1 MIGHKIG
8 IDRFQMQFNALE
20 DLIAGDNL
28 VRVVDAFVDS
38 LDLKTYG
45 FHHMETK
52 NIGASAYH
60 PSILLKIYFYG
71 YFNRIRSSRM
81 LEKECTRN
89 IEMQWLING
98 LTPSYHTIA
107 TFRTF
112 KNDDIKINHCK
123 AIKQVFRA
131 FNRFLNGEGLFGK
144 ETAATDGTKIR
155 AQNGRKKNFTEDKIK
170 KKLLLADND
179 VNKYLNELDKMDEA
193 EINTPDAQAV
203 LAYLVDAKARK
214 EKYEELKNELKRR
227 QEIDPTITQ
236 ISKTDPEARSMVLNN
251 SGHSEIAFNVVSVV
265 DDKNCLIAHF
275 SVENEKDTNL
285 LASSLMATKAEFDN
299 DFAADLYPS
308 EYGNS
313 ELIELNSELNTA
325 ITNELKELN
334 AELNAENNTNLIEF
348 DFNGFDIRTK
358 LNGET
363 TLKGLADKGFRDGSE
378 LQTCKDHNIITY
390 VPPIERAFSGKD
402 TDFTKDKFTYD
413 KTEDTYT
420 CPEGN
425 KLVSKGTLHDKKDRH
440 GVVTHQYQVYRA
452 ELTDCRNCPF
462 SDKCVAKSQLER
474 AHGRTI
480 ERSEHEQT
488 VEENDARYNTP
499 EGKKIYKRRQAMV
512 EHPFGTIKRSWGYSY
527 TLLKGIEKVTAEFA
541 FVATSY
547 NLRRAVSILGV
558 NALIMKLK
566 CAKGTFCQHQIAI
579 FALIITHFNFF
590 TKNYSLSTFDNLMR
604 LKARY

>member
-20 DLIAGDNL
+20 DLIAEDNL
-28 VRVVDAFVDS
+28 VRVIDAFVDS
-38 LDLKTYG
+38 LDLKTFG
-45 FHHMETK
+45 FNHTETK
-52 NIGASAYH
+52 SIGASAYH

-81 LEKECTRN
+81 LERECTRN

-112 KNDDIKINHCK
+112 KNDDIKINHRK
-123 AIKQVFRA
+123 ALKQIFRA
-131 FNRFLNGEGLFGK
+131 FNRFLNEQGLFGQ
-144 ETAATDGTKIR
+144 ETVATDGTKIR
-155 AQNGRKKNFTEDKIK
+155 AQNARKKNFTEDKIK
-170 KKLLLADND
+170 KKLILADND
-179 VNKYLNELDKMDEA
+179 VNKYLNELDKIDQA
-193 EINTPDAQAV
+193 EINNPDAKAV
-203 LAYLVDAKARK
+203 LGYLEQAKARK
-214 EKYEELKNELKRR
+214 EKYEALKNELKQR

-236 ISKTDPEARSMVLNN
+236 ISKTDTEARSMVLNN

-299 DFAADLYPS
+299 DFATDLYPS
-308 EYGNS
+308 EYVKVD
-313 ELIELNSELNTA
+313 LIELNAELNAELNT
-325 ITNELKELN
+325 ELN
-334 AELNAENNTNLIEF
+334 AELNAENTTNLIQFEH
-348 DFNGFDIRTK
+348 NNFDIRTK
-358 LNGET
+358 LNPEKS
-363 TLKGLADKGFRDGSE
+363 LNGLADKGFRDGSE
-378 LQTCKDHNIITY
+378 LQKCKDHKIITY

-402 TDFTKDKFTYD
+402 ADFTKDKFTYD
-413 KTEDTYT
+413 TQGDAYT
-420 CPEGN
+420 CPQGN

-440 GVVTHQYQVYRA
+440 GVVTHQYQLYRA
-452 ELTDCRNCPF
+452 QLTDCRNCPF
-462 SDKCVAKSQLER
+462 NDKCVIQSQLDR
-474 AHGRTI
+474 GHGRTI
-480 ERSEHEQT
+480 ERSENEET

-499 EGKKIYKRRQAMV
+499 QGKKIYKRRQAIV

-547 NLRRAVSILGV
+547 NMRRAVSIIGV
-558 NALIMKLK
+558 KSLIRKLK
-566 CAKGTFCQHQIAI
+566 AAKSTFCQPKITI
-579 FALIITHFNFF
+579 FDLIIRHFKFLAE
-590 TKNYSLSTFDNLMR
+590 NYPLTNCSNLSR
-604 LKARY
+604 LKEK